1 MNINSILE
9 RVDSLSEQYISFW
22 SEICSIES
30 ESGDKAALDC
40 VADTISGFAASQG
53 FAFHRKKFDTTGDF
67 LTVEL
72 NEGAEKGYVFLAH
85 MDTVHEKGKFGIP
98 PVKIN
103 DCVMTGPGVIDC
115 KGGIA
120 VALLAMK
127 ALAENGYKKHTRLI
141 LTSDEELS
149 NILVGKEGTD
159 FIEDNA
165 RGFRGAF
172 NCEVGVCG
180 EALVARKGILR
191 LKVRIHGKAA
201 HAGIA
206 YFEGVSAVREAA
218 HKIIGLEAMS
228 KQGGIT
234 YNCAVISGGEADNII
249 PSYCEFRVDIR
260 ARDLDDMDIAFENV
274 KNIAS
279 HSFVDGT
286 SSTVEVISRRPPLIR
301 THENEAL
308 FELLRST
315 GEKYGLEELH
325 AAESGGGSDSA
336 YTQLA
341 GVPSVCGLGTT
352 GDFCHTP
359 NEYAEIPSLA
369 RRAKLIA
376 AVCAEN

>member
-1 MNINSILE
+1 MDINSIFE
-9 RVDSLSEQYISFW
+9 CVDSLCEKYIDFW
-22 SEICSIES
+22 GEICSIES
-30 ESGDKAALDC
+30 KSGDKPALDC
-40 VADTISGFAASQG
+40 VADAISSFADSQE
-53 FAFHRKKFDTTGDF
+53 FAVHRMKFDTTGDF

-72 NEGAEKGYVFLAH
+72 NEGAEKGYVLLAH
-85 MDTVHEKGKFGIP
+85 MDTVHEKGKFGVP
-98 PVKIN
+98 PVRIN
-103 DCVMTGPGVIDC
+103 GDVMTGPGVIDC

-127 ALAENGYKKHTRLI
+127 ALAESGYKKHARLI
-141 LTSDEELS
+141 LTSDEEMS
-149 NILVGKEGTD
+149 NILVGEEGTG
-159 FIEDNA
+159 FIEEKA
-165 RGFRGAF
+165 RGFCGAF

-206 YFEGVSAVREAA
+206 YFDGVSAVREAA
-218 HKIIGLEAMS
+218 YKILELEAMS
-228 KQGGIT
+228 VRGGTT
-234 YNCAVISGGEADNII
+234 YNCAVIRGGEADNII
-249 PSYCEFRVDIR
+249 PSYCEFNVDIR
-260 ARDLDDMDIAFENV
+260 VRDLHEMDAAYENV
-274 KNIAS
+274 KNIADR
-279 HSFVDGT
+279 SFVDGT
-286 SSTVEVISRRPPLIR
+286 SSSVEVISRRPPLIR
-301 THENEAL
+301 TDENEVL

-325 AAESGGGSDSA
+325 SAESGGGSDSA
-336 YTQLA
+336 YTQIA
-341 GVPSVCGLGTT
+341 GVPTVCGLGTT